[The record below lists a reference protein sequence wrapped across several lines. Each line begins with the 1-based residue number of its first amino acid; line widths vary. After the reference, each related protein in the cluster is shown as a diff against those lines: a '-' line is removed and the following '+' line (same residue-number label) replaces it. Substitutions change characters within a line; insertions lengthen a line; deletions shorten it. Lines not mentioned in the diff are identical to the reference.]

1 MQNFFEVVE
10 ELARVVTILLIGG
23 VLGLVLL
30 ALFP

>member
-1 MQNFFEVVE
+1 MENFFEVVE
-10 ELARVVTILLIGG
+10 ELARVVTILLIGS

>member
-10 ELARVVTILLIGG
+10 ELARVATILLIGSIF
-23 VLGLVLL
+23 GLVLL